1 MERTR
6 EQLFAVLVHEHQ
18 LGLWAFVRSC
28 VHAPAD
34 ADDIVQETFAAAWQD
49 LAAYDVNRPFAAW
62 LRGIARHLIADY
74 FQRLAAQ
81 GQREHILPPEAVAD
95 LASEFARFNRPAR
108 GEVYRD
114 CFAALQECLAV
125 LATSDREIVQR
136 AYRENQTCRTI
147 ADQLGHTVEAVKKR
161 LQRARSALRD
171 CILSKLGPEG
181 VPHD

>member
-6 EQLFAVLVHEHQ
+6 QQLFAVLVHEHQ
-18 LGLWAFVRSC
+18 PGLWAFIRAC
-28 VHAPAD
+28 VHDRAD
-34 ADDIVQETFAAAWQD
+34 ADDIIQETFAAAWQD
-49 LAAYDVNRPFAAW
+49 LAAYDVQRPFAAW
-62 LRGIARHLIADY
+62 LRGIARHQIADY
-74 FQRLAAQ
+74 FQRAAAQ
-81 GQREHILPPEAVAD
+81 GRRMHILPPEAVST

-125 LATSDREIVQR
+125 LSTAERQIVQR
-136 AYRENQTCRTI
+136 AYRQNQTCRTI
-147 ADQLGHTVEAVKKR
+147 AGQLGRSVEAIKKR

-181 VPHD
+181 VPYD